1 MPRNTRSSRPASTPW
16 VTLPSVEREKARA
29 LEMTHG
35 VIVRV
40 DDREGGVQALHWR
53 DDTVLADAETV
64 YELERIL
71 VSLHIYA
78 DVTTP
83 DVIPTQEH
91 TS

>member
-1 MPRNTRSSRPASTPW
+1 MRRNTRASRPASSPW
-16 VTLPSVEREKARA
+16 VTLPPVEREKARA

-40 DDREGGVQALHWR
+40 DEREGGLQALDWR

-64 YELERIL
+64 YELERVL

-78 DVTTP
+78 DVSAP
-83 DVIPTQEH
+83 EAIPTQEH